1 MSNASIAER
10 AGKVLF
16 PNYKQAPI
24 AVVRG
29 LGAKVWDADGKEY
42 LDFLGGVATVGL
54 GHNHPAVR
62 AAVEAQLQTLWH
74 ISNHYFNEPQVAL
87 AERLCADG
95 HGQRAFFCNSGT
107 EANEAALKLVRRF
120 HFAQGR
126 PERVEVL
133 CAKES
138 FHGRTLGSLAAT
150 GQPKYQE
157 GFGPMPG
164 GFRHLP
170 FGDLA
175 AFEAAVGPTTAAI
188 LVECVQGES
197 GVIVPPAGFIAGL
210 RRLCDAHG
218 LLLMLDEVQGGFGR
232 TGKLWSF
239 EHEGV
244 SPDVFTLAKALGN
257 GLPIGAVLAKEH
269 VARVMVPGTHGSTYG
284 GNPVAAAGACAVYD
298 ELVHRG
304 AMERGRIGAERL
316 VRGLASLQASTG
328 GVITELRHRGM
339 WIGLSFAD
347 DRAGRVLV
355 AARERG
361 LLVNAIGERA
371 MRFAPSILVT
381 DREIDDGLQRLADA
395 LAVAGG

>member
-10 AGKVLF
+10 AKKVLF
-16 PNYKQAPI
+16 PNYKQAPVAI
-24 AVVRG
+24 VRG
-29 LGAKVWDADGKEY
+29 LGAKVWDADGREY
-42 LDFLGGVATVGL
+42 LDWLGGVATVAL

-87 AERLCADG
+87 AERLVADG
-95 HGQRAFFCNSGT
+95 HGERAFFCNSGT

-120 HFAQGR
+120 HFAHGH

-138 FHGRTLGSLAAT
+138 FHGRTYGSLAAT

-164 GFRHLP
+164 GFKHLP

-175 AFEAAVGPTTAAI
+175 AFEQAVGPQTAAI

-197 GVIVPPAGFIAGL
+197 GVVVPPPGFIAGL

-218 LLLMLDEVQGGFGR
+218 LLLMLDEVQGGYGR

-257 GLPIGAVLAKEH
+257 GLPIGAVVSK
-269 VARVMVPGTHGSTYG
+269 ARVSEVMVPGTHGSTYG

-298 ELVHRG
+298 ELVHHG
-304 AMERGRIGAERL
+304 AMARGRIGTERL
-316 VRGLASLQASTG
+316 VQGLESIRSQTG
-328 GVITELRHRGM
+328 DVITEIRHRGM
-339 WIGLSFAD
+339 WIGLTFRDERSSK
-347 DRAGRVLV
+347 VLV
-355 AARERG
+355 NARERG
-361 LLVNAIGERA
+361 LLVNAIGERM
-371 MRFAPSILVT
+371 MRFAPSLLIT
-381 DREIDDGLQRLADA
+381 DREIDDGLSRFADA
-395 LAVAGG
+395 LKAADA